1 MNKEQRAEGR
11 LYYLKQSDV
20 HKCPHYIMHP
30 DHYRDNGSCRCDDL
44 SNKDMIAYGYVWDGK
59 SWVVPK

>member
-44 SNKDMIAYGYVWDGK
+44 SNKDMIFYGYVWDGK
-59 SWVVPK
+59 SWVNPQ